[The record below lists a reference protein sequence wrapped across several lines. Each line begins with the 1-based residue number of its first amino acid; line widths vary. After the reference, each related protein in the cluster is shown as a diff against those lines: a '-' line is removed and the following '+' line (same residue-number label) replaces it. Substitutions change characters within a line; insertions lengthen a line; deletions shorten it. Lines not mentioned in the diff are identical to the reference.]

1 MPLGRFMN
9 SITLLSFLILG
20 LGVCMSLSAVAAQGE
35 GQKPVVVLD
44 TSAGPITVQL
54 DPEKAPITV
63 ENFLKYVDE
72 GFYDNLI
79 FHRVMSG
86 FMVQGGG
93 MTDQME
99 EKSTGKHAPIKN
111 ESKGGFDLRL
121 ISSLNDASGIPTEG
135 KNLIIVAAVNHVL
148 HFRIFDGDGK
158 VVEDTDERLTEKAR
172 QIEDLR
178 KQLESLWPPHELTA
192 SEKGRV
198 ITAVTSIVGHTPKG
212 GLSNL
217 RGTIAMART
226 NNPDSATCQF

>member
-1 MPLGRFMN
+1 MN

-44 TSAGPITVQL
+44 TSAGPIAVQL
-54 DPEKAPITV
+54 DPEKAPKTV
-63 ENFLKYVDE
+63 KNFLMYVDE

-79 FHRVMSG
+79 FHRVMNG

-99 EKSTGKHAPIKN
+99 EKSTGKHAPIEN
-111 ESKGGFDLRL
+111 ES
-121 ISSLNDASGIPTEG
+121 
-135 KNLIIVAAVNHVL
+135 
-148 HFRIFDGDGK
+148 
-158 VVEDTDERLTEKAR
+158 
-172 QIEDLR
+172 
-178 KQLESLWPPHELTA
+178 
-192 SEKGRV
+192 
-198 ITAVTSIVGHTPKG
+198 KG

-226 NNPDSATCQF
+226 NNPDSATCQFFINHVDNQNLDTYGGGYTVFGRVIDGMNVVDEIAKVPTTTKAGHQYVPIKPIYIKSAKRKTS

>member
-93 MTDQME
+93 MTDQMV
-99 EKSTGKHAPIKN
+99 EKSVGKHRPIKN
-111 ESKGGFDLRL
+111 ES
-121 ISSLNDASGIPTEG
+121 SN
-135 KNLIIVAAVNHVL
+135 
-148 HFRIFDGDGK
+148 
-158 VVEDTDERLTEKAR
+158 
-172 QIEDLR
+172 
-178 KQLESLWPPHELTA
+178 
-192 SEKGRV
+192 
-198 ITAVTSIVGHTPKG
+198 
-212 GLSNL
+212 GLSND
-217 RGTIAMART
+217 RGTVAMART
-226 NNPDSATCQF
+226 ADPNSATCQFFINHVDNPNLNTYGGGYTVFGKVIDGLDVVDKLAKVPTTTRRPHENVPIKPVYIKSAKRKAS